1 MTNENQVFGDAATTV
16 EDLMRAR
23 GQTIKKG
30 SLSEDGEL
38 EFWEDGTVTRSGGS
52 TQTSSDVDSKSL
64 PELDNPK

>member
-1 MTNENQVFGDAATTV
+1 
-16 EDLMRAR
+16 MRAR